1 VNSAKSCHD
10 VCIVGCGPVGAGAA
24 ILLARAG
31 LRVVVLDRST
41 AVYDLP
47 RAVLLD
53 GETVRAFQRVGLGD
67 QIDALLQPW
76 REGDAAVFT
85 DSAHKPLFGIEMLP
99 EGSNGW
105 RDGAFFDQPEFEGR
119 LREMMIDEPNVD
131 ARFAHEVIGIA
142 QDDAGVT
149 VTATDLAGGRE
160 TKVEARYVLACDG
173 ASSFV
178 RRRLGI
184 AWHSLG
190 YDHDWLVID
199 IEMLP
204 GAELPNVTM
213 QVCDPARLTT
223 YICGKD
229 PFRRWEFRLLPDET
243 REAMVAEDN
252 VRSMLAPWIAPE
264 HYRLRR
270 AAVYQFHAATA
281 ERWRDRRIF
290 LTGDAA
296 HQTPPFL
303 GQGMNAGFRDVINLA
318 WKLRMVLSGAAP
330 ESLLDSYELE
340 RDGHA
345 HELVDWAVAVGRL
358 MDALADAEA
367 GCASGPPPDDLMRSG
382 YGQGRTAPPL
392 RCGLVTADQVSDA
405 GVTGYLFNQPTV
417 KAPDGH
423 TAMLDEIL
431 GPGFA
436 VVVRDAGALALGE
449 SNRAW
454 LEGIDARVVDL
465 SGLELVSGH
474 WDRLFGAHAAAV
486 VRPDRYVF
494 GVTDDRHSLDD
505 LVTNLRTHF
514 GDAQPSAAH
523 GEHL

>member
-1 VNSAKSCHD
+1 MNTAQSRSD
-10 VCIVGCGPVGAGAA
+10 VCIIGCGPVGAGAA
-24 ILLARAG
+24 ILMARAG

-67 QIDALLQPW
+67 EIHALLQPW
-76 REGDAAVFT
+76 REGDAANFT
-85 DSAHKPLFGIEMLP
+85 DSTHKTLFGIEMPP

-119 LREMMIDEPNVD
+119 LRELMQAERNVD
-131 ARFAHEVIGIA
+131 ARFAHEVTGLV
-142 QDDAGVT
+142 QHEGGVT
-149 VTATDLAGGRE
+149 VTATDLASGRE
-160 TKVEARYVLACDG
+160 TTVEASYVLACDG

-178 RRRLGI
+178 RRSLGI

-199 IEMLP
+199 VEMLA
-204 GAELPNVTM
+204 GAELPMQTM

-229 PFRRWEFRLLPDET
+229 PFRRWEFRLLPGET
-243 REAMVAEDN
+243 REGMVAEAN
-252 VRSMLAPWIAPE
+252 VRAMLAPWIAPE

-281 ERWRDRRIF
+281 ERWRDGRIF
-290 LTGDAA
+290 LAGDAA

-318 WKLRMVLSGAAP
+318 WKLRLVLAGEAP

-367 GCASGPPPDDLMRSG
+367 GRASGPPPDDLMRSG

-392 RCGLVTADQVSDA
+392 RHGLVTADQVSDS

-417 KAPDGH
+417 RTADGR
-423 TAMLDEIL
+423 TAMLDEFL
-431 GPGFA
+431 GHGFA
-436 VVVRDAGALALGE
+436 VVGRDTGALALGE

-454 LEGIDARVVDL
+454 LEGIDARIVDL
-465 SGLELVSGH
+465 STLELVSGH

-494 GVTDDRHSLDD
+494 GVSDDRHSLDD
-505 LVTNLRTHF
+505 LITNLRTHF
-514 GDAQPSAAH
+514 GDHPSPKA
-523 GEHL
+523 